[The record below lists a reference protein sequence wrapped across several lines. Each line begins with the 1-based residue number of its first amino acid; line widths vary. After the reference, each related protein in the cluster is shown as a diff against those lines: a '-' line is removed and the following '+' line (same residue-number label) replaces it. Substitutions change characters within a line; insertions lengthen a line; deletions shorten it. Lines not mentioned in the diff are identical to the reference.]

1 MRPEILKFIEE
12 STEDKVIDIGF
23 GNFFF
28 LTSKA
33 KATKAKINQD
43 YIKIWHHGLDGR
55 EFK

>member
-1 MRPEILKFIEE
+1 MTSEILKFIEE
-12 STEDKVIDIGF
+12 STEDKIIDIGF

-28 LTSKA
+28 FTSKA
-33 KATKAKINQD
+33 KATKAEINQD